1 MRQIRHLLDLVINYM
16 FSPTETLYYMM
27 KGKVTVRSN
36 ALMRT
41 GPAQLDDDSKVI
53 TAGER
58 DARNIHSTNTRL
70 VGLVSILE
78 KS

>member
-1 MRQIRHLLDLVINYM
+1 M

-36 ALMRT
+36 AWMRI
-41 GPAQLDDDSKVI
+41 GSAQLDDDNKAVP
-53 TAGER
+53 AGER
-58 DARNIHSTNTRL
+58 DGRNIHSTNTRL
-70 VGLVSILE
+70 VELVSILE